1 MAIPV
6 RNPAALRLLIGWI
19 VIAALTLG
27 GLVLIGFGPGSAGF
41 NSVFLPAIVAVL
53 FQGGAALMAVRRGHA
68 RLGWIILL
76 TPTVL
81 LVGTIVLIFGLYL
94 LGRP

>member
-1 MAIPV
+1 MALPV
-6 RNPAALRLLIGWI
+6 RNPAALHLLIGWI
-19 VIAALTLG
+19 VIAVLTLG
-27 GLVLIGFGPGSAGF
+27 GLVLIGFGPASAGF

-53 FQGGAALMAVRRGHA
+53 FQGGAALMAVRQGHV

-81 LVGTIVLIFGLYL
+81 LVATIVLIFGLYL